1 MKTTTKIGI
10 SVVGTVAALGV
21 IGGVA
26 VGSASIASS
35 QTATV
40 RPAAASAPAPVPTKT
55 ITKIKKVPARH
66 RHHHQ
71 TTIAQAPAPAPQ
83 FTNSVAVVD
92 QFYQDIT
99 DHNYAAAWAL
109 GGSNLSGGTD
119 YDAWVAGYATTV
131 SIDLSNTSEWG
142 SGQVH
147 ADLSALQ
154 SDGSVKT
161 YTGTYHISNGV
172 ITSANITQ
180 VS

>member
-10 SVVGTVAALGV
+10 GIVSTVAALGV

-26 VGSASIASS
+26 AGSVSIASS
-35 QTATV
+35 HAATA
-40 RPAAASAPAPVPTKT
+40 RPAAASAPAPAPIKT
-55 ITKIKKVPARH
+55 IIKIKKVPARH
-66 RHHHQ
+66 HHPHQ
-71 TTIAQAPAPAPQ
+71 APVAQAPASAPQ

-99 DHNYAAAWAL
+99 DHNYAAAWTL
-109 GGSNLSGGTD
+109 GGSNLSGGTG
-119 YDAWVAGYATTV
+119 YDAWVAGYRTTV
-131 SIDLSNTSEWG
+131 SIDLYNTSEWG

-161 YTGTYHISNGV
+161 YAGAYHVSNGV
-172 ITSANITQ
+172 ITSADITQ